1 MMQTRLH
8 ICVAFAVIVMAAG
21 MAAPASAQV
30 PLASPAE
37 KPAEVT
43 REAFASPYGR
53 AMVAEFN
60 AVLRASADPA
70 CLQSKNLKAEQ
81 LAQRGEALIT
91 RWSVKAMEVLASF
104 INISIYETKLAQ
116 SAGVGAATEL
126 KRLEANPDVKRYL
139 AIERPRRLAFLLDY
153 VFEQFSRYVLINRIK
168 FGQVSPLAT
177 GNETLLRA
185 NPTEKA
191 EAELEQYLKTNTSPQ
206 VRRYIELNEQAAAAL
221 KASLNTD
228 QVRNNFSPTALFRG
242 AEKDLA
248 ALCVSSGNNPR

>member
-1 MMQTRLH
+1 MMHTRLH
-8 ICVAFAVIVMAAG
+8 IYVAVAAILMATG
-21 MAAPASAQV
+21 GASAQL
-30 PLASPAE
+30 PLGGPDE
-37 KPAEVT
+37 KPNVLT

-60 AVLRASADPA
+60 TVLRSSADPA
-70 CLQSKNLKAEQ
+70 CLQSKNLNAEQ
-81 LAQRGEALIT
+81 LARRGDALIT
-91 RWSVKAMEVLASF
+91 KWGVKAMEVLASF

-116 SAGVGAATEL
+116 SAGVGAAAEI

-139 AIERPRRLAFLLDY
+139 ATERPRRLAFVLDY

-206 VRRYIELNEQAAAAL
+206 LRRYLELNEQAAAAL
-221 KASLNTD
+221 GASLNTE
-228 QVRNNFSPTALFRG
+228 QTRNNFSPTALFRG
-242 AEKDLA
+242 MEKDLA
-248 ALCVSSGNNPR
+248 ELCVGGP

>member
-1 MMQTRLH
+1 
-8 ICVAFAVIVMAAG
+8 
-21 MAAPASAQV
+21 
-30 PLASPAE
+30 
-37 KPAEVT
+37 
-43 REAFASPYGR
+43 
-53 AMVAEFN
+53 
-60 AVLRASADPA
+60 
-70 CLQSKNLKAEQ
+70 
-81 LAQRGEALIT
+81 
-91 RWSVKAMEVLASF
+91 
-104 INISIYETKLAQ
+104 
-116 SAGVGAATEL
+116 
-126 KRLEANPDVKRYL
+126 VKRYL